1 VGSSPEREWRG
12 GEGQGVRLAMLEVG
26 VPWGVA
32 ALERAADRLLIA
44 SVLFVQTAV

>member
-1 VGSSPEREWRG
+1 VEGRRGAGGAAGYVGG
-12 GEGQGVRLAMLEVG
+12 G